1 MRLGSIYIS
10 CVVSEILMTS
20 FGGCHSDFLID
31 LCFRSG
37 CPQMLVCVHTFSPLM
52 QVTLLGYL
60 KLRKGGEAEA
70 QNRGLTPRA
79 AIPSA
84 TGGMGPAT
92 QPRHLNLEAT
102 GVWGKTFS
110 AQADGGMNSAAGSPP
125 APPLPCVHGV
135 TSSNAS
141 HN

>member
-1 MRLGSIYIS
+1 
-10 CVVSEILMTS
+10 
-20 FGGCHSDFLID
+20 
-31 LCFRSG
+31 
-37 CPQMLVCVHTFSPLM
+37 M

-110 AQADGGMNSAAGSPP
+110 AQADGGMNSAAGSP
-125 APPLPCVHGV
+125 
-135 TSSNAS
+135 SSSSLALRAWRYLIKRLS
-141 HN
+141 